1 MPSICFVTARRE
13 LASPSS
19 VQRNDN
25 HERLPRAFATAGWH
39 VHLADHQDIR
49 LADAEI
55 VVPAQDVDRPAIPM
69 SDFDLVWILG
79 FGPRE
84 SFLDRAQLLRGVAAG
99 RFVNSPA
106 ALMELHAKYHLPLS
120 ELASH
125 HPRTYAS
132 CDPRW
137 LLAIIEGGGEWVL
150 KPPATS
156 FGRSVFR
163 VTRADPNLRVIVE
176 QLTGFDGS
184 RYCLLQRFVPEIER
198 GEKRILVANGTIVGA
213 YLRLPGDDHRVN
225 LTGDGQAEVTTLSS
239 EERALAQR
247 AAAAL
252 ADLGVRFAAIDIA
265 GSWLI
270 EFNLVNPGGLLTL
283 ERLTGQDLAP
293 SVVAALAPLA
303 ER

>member
-1 MPSICFVTARRE
+1 MPSICFVTARRDV
-13 LASPSS
+13 ASPAAA
-19 VQRNDN
+19 RNDN
-25 HERLPRAFATAGWH
+25 HERLPRAFAAAGWR
-39 VHLADHQDIR
+39 VHLADPHDIR
-49 LADAEI
+49 LAGSA
-55 VVPAQDVDRPAIPM
+55 VVLAGQPLDRPAIPM

-79 FGPRE
+79 FGPRD
-84 SFLDRAQLLRGVAAG
+84 SFLDRVQLLQSVAAG

-106 ALMELHAKYHLPLS
+106 ALLELHAKYHLPLS

-125 HPRTYAS
+125 HPQTYAS
-132 CDPRW
+132 CDPQW
-137 LLAIIEGGGEWVL
+137 LLGIIESGGEWVL

-163 VTRADPNLRVIVE
+163 VTRADPNVRVILE
-176 QLTGFDGS
+176 QLTGFDGG

-213 YLRLPGDDHRVN
+213 YLRLPGGDHRVN
-225 LTGDGQAEVTTLSS
+225 LAGDGQSEVTTLSD
-239 EERALAQR
+239 EERGLALR

-252 ADLGVRFAAIDIA
+252 GERGVRFAAIDIA

-270 EFNLVNPGGLLTL
+270 EFNLVNPGGLLTI

-293 SVVAALAPLA
+293 TVVEALAPLA
-303 ER
+303 TP